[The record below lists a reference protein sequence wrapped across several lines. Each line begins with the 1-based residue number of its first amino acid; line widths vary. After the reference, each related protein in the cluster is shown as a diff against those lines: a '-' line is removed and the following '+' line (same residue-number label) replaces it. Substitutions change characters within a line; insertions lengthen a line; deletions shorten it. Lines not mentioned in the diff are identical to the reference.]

1 MHTKKEGITMNHILF
16 INGSPNKNGNTAS
29 LAKTLLKGKS
39 YDTLDLVD
47 LKIYSY
53 GQHFDDDQYQE
64 VIRAISSHDVI
75 VIGSPMYWH
84 SMSGA
89 IRNVLDRAYGIVS
102 NGQFQGKKLFF
113 LFQGAAPTQEQL
125 AAGEYTMSRFAA
137 MYGLEY
143 QGMASSKLEAEMLA
157 AKL

>member
-1 MHTKKEGITMNHILF
+1 MNHILF

-29 LAKTLLKGKS
+29 LAKILMKGQS

-47 LKIYSY
+47 LKIYAY
-53 GQHFDDDQYQE
+53 GQHFADDQYQE
-64 VIRAISSHDVI
+64 VIQAISSHDVI

-89 IRNVLDRAYGIVS
+89 IRNVLDRAYGVVS

-125 AAGEYTMSRFAA
+125 ADGEYTMSRFAT
-137 MYGLEY
+137 MYGMEY
-143 QGMASSKLEAEMLA
+143 QGMASSRLEAEILA

>member
-1 MHTKKEGITMNHILF
+1 MNHILF

-29 LAKTLLKGKS
+29 LAKILMKGRS
-39 YDTLDLVD
+39 YDTLNLVD
-47 LKIYSY
+47 LKIYAY
-53 GQHFDDDQYQE
+53 GQHFADDQYQE

-75 VIGSPMYWH
+75 VIGSPMYRH

-89 IRNVLDRAYGIVS
+89 IRNVLDRAYGVVS

-125 AAGEYTMSRFAA
+125 AAGEYTMNRFAT
-137 MYGLEY
+137 MYGMEY
-143 QGMASSKLEAEMLA
+143 QGMASSRLEAEMLA
-157 AKL
+157 GKL

>member
-1 MHTKKEGITMNHILF
+1 MLTPSN
-16 INGSPNKNGNTAS
+16 
-29 LAKTLLKGKS
+29 LAKTLLKGQS
-39 YDTLDLVD
+39 YDTLDLID
-47 LKIYSY
+47 LKIYTY
-53 GQHFDDDQYQE
+53 GQHFADDQYQE

-102 NGQFQGKKLFF
+102 NVQFKGKKLFF

-125 AAGEYTMSRFAA
+125 AAGEYTMKRFAA
-137 MYGLEY
+137 MYGLDY
-143 QGMASSKLEAEMLA
+143 QGMASGKLEAEMLA
-157 AKL
+157 ANL

>member
-1 MHTKKEGITMNHILF
+1 MNHILF

-29 LAKTLLKGKS
+29 LAKILMKGQS
-39 YDTLDLVD
+39 YDTLNLVD
-47 LKIYSY
+47 LKIYAY
-53 GQHFDDDQYQE
+53 GQHFADDQYQE
-64 VIRAISSHDVI
+64 VIQAISSHDVI

-84 SMSGA
+84 SMSSA
-89 IRNVLDRAYGIVS
+89 IRNVLDRAYGVVS

-125 AAGEYTMSRFAA
+125 AAGEYTMNRFATI
-137 MYGLEY
+137 YGMEY
-143 QGMASSKLEAEMLA
+143 QGMVSSKLEAEMLA

>member
-1 MHTKKEGITMNHILF
+1 MNHILF
-16 INGSPNKNGNTAS
+16 INGSPNKNGNTSS
-29 LAKTLLKGKS
+29 LAKILMKGRP
-39 YDTLDLVD
+39 YDTLNLVD
-47 LKIYSY
+47 LKIYAY
-53 GQHFDDDQYQE
+53 GQHFADDQYQE

-89 IRNVLDRAYGIVS
+89 IRNVLDRAYGVVS

-125 AAGEYTMSRFAA
+125 AAGEYTMNRFAT
-137 MYGLEY
+137 MYGMEY
-143 QGMASSKLEAEMLA
+143 QGMASSRLEAEMLA
-157 AKL
+157 GKL

>member
-1 MHTKKEGITMNHILF
+1 MNHILF

-29 LAKTLLKGKS
+29 LAKILMKGRS
-39 YDTLDLVD
+39 YDTLNLVD
-47 LKIYSY
+47 LKIYAY
-53 GQHFDDDQYQE
+53 GQHFADDQYQE
-64 VIRAISSHDVI
+64 VIQAISSHDVI

-89 IRNVLDRAYGIVS
+89 IRNVLDRAYGVVS

-125 AAGEYTMSRFAA
+125 AAGEYTMSRFAT
-137 MYGLEY
+137 MYGFEY
-143 QGMASSKLEAEMLA
+143 QGMASGKLEAEMLA

>member
-1 MHTKKEGITMNHILF
+1 MNHILF

-29 LAKTLLKGKS
+29 LAKTLLKGQS
-39 YDTLDLVD
+39 YDTLNLVD
-47 LKIYSY
+47 LKIYAY
-53 GQHFDDDQYQE
+53 GQHFADDQYQE

-89 IRNVLDRAYGIVS
+89 IRNVLDRAYGVVS
-102 NGQFQGKKLFF
+102 NSQFQGKKLFF

-125 AAGEYTMSRFAA
+125 ADGEYTMNHFAT
-137 MYGLEY
+137 MYGFEY
-143 QGMASSKLEAEMLA
+143 QGMASSRLEAEMLA

>member
-1 MHTKKEGITMNHILF
+1 MNHILF

-29 LAKTLLKGKS
+29 LAKILMKGQS
-39 YDTLDLVD
+39 YDTLNLVD
-47 LKIYSY
+47 LKIYAY
-53 GQHFDDDQYQE
+53 GQHFADDQYQE
-64 VIRAISSHDVI
+64 VIQAISSHDVI

-89 IRNVLDRAYGIVS
+89 IRNVLDRAYGVVS

-125 AAGEYTMSRFAA
+125 QPANIP
-137 MYGLEY
+137 
-143 QGMASSKLEAEMLA
+143 
-157 AKL
+157 

>member
-1 MHTKKEGITMNHILF
+1 MNHILF

-29 LAKTLLKGKS
+29 LAKILMKGQS
-39 YDTLDLVD
+39 YDTLNLVD
-47 LKIYSY
+47 LKIYAY
-53 GQHFDDDQYQE
+53 GQHFADDQYQE

-89 IRNVLDRAYGIVS
+89 IRNVLDRAYGVVS

-125 AAGEYTMSRFAA
+125 AAGEYTMNRFATI
-137 MYGLEY
+137 YGMEY
-143 QGMASSKLEAEMLA
+143 QDMASSELEAEMLA
-157 AKL
+157 GKL